1 MEIKE
6 QGQILE
12 LDPTKEYWLF
22 IKNGSLLARLA
33 KDELIKKVDG
43 QILFVGDMDEFKFV
57 ENSDKIAGIS
67 FEENN

>member
-1 MEIKE
+1 MKVKE

-22 IKNGSLLARLA
+22 VKRGSLLANAAERGH
-33 KDELIKKVDG
+33 IKKIDS

-57 ENSDKIAGIS
+57 ENSDKITGIL